1 MDMLRSASAWL
12 AQARVDKLSET
23 VMLQHFSDG
32 EKSGAPVELHATR
45 GRSLFRADD
54 KYGVTIRIQSVD
66 FIVPASELGNQFPE
80 KGDEIYAD
88 GRVFEVLA
96 PTQDMANMIC
106 ATLRSTFLH
115 YGYEGRKST
124 AGNLAFPFAPSDIP
138 FGTVFEFS
146 VYHLMSIPDG
156 LCMFPI
162 EYDTVGGQ

>member
-32 EKSGAPVELHATR
+32 EKSGSPVELHATR

-54 KYGVTIRIQSVD
+54 KYGVTIRVQSVD
-66 FIVPASELGNQFPE
+66 FIVPASELGGQFPE

-96 PTQDMANMIC
+96 PNDEPVWRWNGNYGNAVRIHTKDMGEPEAEV
-106 ATLRSTFLH
+106 SD
-115 YGYEGRKST
+115 
-124 AGNLAFPFAPSDIP
+124 GNN
-138 FGTVFEFS
+138 G
-146 VYHLMSIPDG
+146 
-156 LCMFPI
+156 
-162 EYDTVGGQ
+162 

>member
-54 KYGVTIRIQSVD
+54 KYGVTIRVQSVD

-96 PTQDMANMIC
+96 PNDEPVWRWNGNFGNAVRIHTKDMGEPEEEETQ
-106 ATLRSTFLH
+106 SQ
-115 YGYEGRKST
+115 EV
-124 AGNLAFPFAPSDIP
+124 SD
-138 FGTVFEFS
+138 G
-146 VYHLMSIPDG
+146 D
-156 LCMFPI
+156 
-162 EYDTVGGQ
+162 